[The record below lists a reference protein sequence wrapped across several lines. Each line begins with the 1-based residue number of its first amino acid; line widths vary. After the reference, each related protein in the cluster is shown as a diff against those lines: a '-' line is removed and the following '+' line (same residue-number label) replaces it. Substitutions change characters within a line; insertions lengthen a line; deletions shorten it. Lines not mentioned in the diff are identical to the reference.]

1 MPLRALGTSVVGKV
15 KTVLNRDSH
24 GYSETSNEEDE
35 QFLSMRG
42 QSGRGNY
49 DSEKLPNEQ
58 EYIGHPSRRFWNCS
72 TITAVV
78 SSILAAILLFT
89 VVSLYDRKSSINYI
103 PAITP
108 DLQPGGWPMVEG
120 GKEVIVDCG
129 STPAEAQA
137 KGCVWDLMSFSW
149 THPACYNKN
158 ISDEFLDKYGPF
170 TFHAN
175 INKKP
180 GYELTQDELPY
191 VRSVTPETKVPMV
204 WAQEHYHTA
213 HCAYIMKLLHIA
225 AMSGHLVT
233 NEGIGMGHTNHCV
246 GVFLDPTR
254 EPFSKI
260 TTRVELLFGKCVQIR
275 VVN

>member
-1 MPLRALGTSVVGKV
+1 MTMPLQALGTSVVGKV
-15 KTVLNRDSH
+15 KTALNRDSH
-24 GYSETSNEEDE
+24 SYSETSNEEDE
-35 QFLSMRG
+35 QFLSTSG
-42 QSGRGNY
+42 QSGRRNY
-49 DSEKLPNEQ
+49 DSEKLSNGE
-58 EYIGHPSRRFWNCS
+58 EYMGHASRRFWNCS
-72 TITAVV
+72 TIIAVV
-78 SSILAAILLFT
+78 SSILAAVLLFT
-89 VVSLYDRKSSINYI
+89 VASLYDRKSTINYI

-108 DLQPGGWPMVEG
+108 DLQPGAWPMIEG
-120 GKEVIVDCG
+120 GTETIVDCG

-158 ISDEFLDKYGPF
+158 ISDEFLEKYGPF

-180 GYELTQDELPY
+180 GYKLTQEELPY
-191 VRSVTPETKVPMV
+191 IRSVTPETKVPMV
-204 WAQEHYHTA
+204 WAE
-213 HCAYIMKLLHIA
+213 

-246 GVFLDPTR
+246 TVFLDPDR
-254 EPFSKI
+254 DPFSKI
-260 TTRVELLFGKCVQIR
+260 TTRVELLFGKCVKIR